1 MRHLSE
7 MGDVN
12 YSNIVNI
19 LEQIGFRRH
28 VECPEYLARVTE
40 LPDARQIVQDW
51 PDGPHG
57 NGLVSKTLQAFHDC
71 KLSLGFR
78 RPAEKLQD
86 DSQIPVGFD
95 E

>member
-1 MRHLSE
+1 
-7 MGDVN
+7 
-12 YSNIVNI
+12 
-19 LEQIGFRRH
+19 
-28 VECPEYLARVTE
+28 
-40 LPDARQIVQDW
+40 
-51 PDGPHG
+51 
-57 NGLVSKTLQAFHDC
+57 LQAIHDC